1 MADEDTNDINQPK
14 ETRGISLT
22 PEQTAEW
29 GNETRLSIEKR
40 GDEPELGITIPSKR
54 SDIEPE
60 EIDTE
65 VETPQIDEPDEP
77 EAPIVTAEDPGEFVA
92 PDVSFEVTVYD
103 EEGKNGKAVKIA
115 SIEDWDNLLD
125 KDPNL
130 GSASALLKAQREAT
144 RMESKLERAQETW
157 EEKKNDYESQV
168 EVEQQRIDTT
178 NQWVNEINY
187 LIESDDLPKVATKYK
202 NADWSDPDIAKQ
214 PGVKEQIELLNFMRN
229 ENNARKKAG
238 LKPMTSVIDAYNA
251 YERKSS
257 KSQSTAQDKARGQ
270 ARKVAG
276 SRVAGVS
283 PAPVSNVPKGISVGR
298 AGNLNDLGNN
308 WF

>member
-1 MADEDTNDINQPK
+1 MTDKDTNDNQQPK
-14 ETRGISLT
+14 ETKGISLT

-29 GNETRLSIEKR
+29 GNETRLNIEKR
-40 GDEPELGITIPSKR
+40 GDEPDLGITIPSKR
-54 SDIEPE
+54 SDIQTD
-60 EIDTE
+60 DTDDE
-65 VETPQIDEPDEP
+65 VETPKIDEPDEP
-77 EAPIVTAEDPGEFVA
+77 ETPVVTAEDPGEFVA

-103 EEGKNGKAVKIA
+103 EDGKNGKAVKIA

-157 EEKKNDYESQV
+157 EEKKNDYESQI

-187 LIESDDLPKVATKYK
+187 LIESGDLPKVAAKYK
-202 NADWSDPDIAKQ
+202 EADWSDPEIAKQ
-214 PGVKEQIELLNFMRN
+214 PGVKEQIDLLKFMRN
-229 ENNARKKAG
+229 ENNSRQKAG

-251 YERKSS
+251 YERKTS
-257 KSQSTAQDKARGQ
+257 KSQATAQDKARGQ
-270 ARKVAG
+270 ARKAAG

-283 PAPVSNVPKGISVGR
+283 PAPVSNVPRGISVGR